1 MARWGMS
8 SIVVLLPEEL
18 STRFNGCPMEMIGYW
33 HDDASQEQI
42 VLILQSHILYLSK
55 LFRGPGYILA
65 KIKYNSGQN

>member
-33 HDDASQEQI
+33 HDDASQEWPLSETQ
-42 VLILQSHILYLSK
+42 YLK
-55 LFRGPGYILA
+55 LVVWKGTRWLMLPVE
-65 KIKYNSGQN
+65 SPP